1 MGTIKGWG
9 GVVMLPEKPNLKAI
23 FKRLRLF
30 KELEPD
36 FKIDKVVY
44 LKEITEFDDKIIV
57 QGAYIVSKPFA
68 SGVSGD
74 TIVTIIDLENTMRG
88 HDFDIHYKT
97 YKENFTCW
105 RINIDY
111 FEENFKIDHL
121 LAMHEFIYKGGKDD
135 D

>member
-9 GVVMLPEKPNLKAI
+9 GVVMLSEKPSLKAI
-23 FKRLRLF
+23 FKRLKLF
-30 KELEPD
+30 KELEPN

-44 LKEITEFDDKIIV
+44 LKESTEFDDKFIV

-68 SGVSGD
+68 SAVTGD
-74 TIVTIIDLENTMRG
+74 NIVTIIDLENTMRG
-88 HDFDIHYKT
+88 HDFDIHHET

-105 RINIDY
+105 RIDIEY

-121 LAMHEFIYKGGKDD
+121 LAMHEFLYKGGKVDD
-135 D
+135 

>member
-1 MGTIKGWG
+1 
-9 GVVMLPEKPNLKAI
+9 MLPEKPNLKAI
-23 FKRLRLF
+23 SKRLKLF

-44 LKEITEFDDKIIV
+44 LKESTEFDDKFIV

-68 SGVSGD
+68 SSVSGD
-74 TIVTIIDLENTMRG
+74 IIVTIIDLENTMRG

-111 FEENFKIDHL
+111 FEENFKIEPL
-121 LAMHEFIYKGGKDD
+121 LAMHEFIYKGDKVDD
-135 D
+135 

>member
-1 MGTIKGWG
+1 
-9 GVVMLPEKPNLKAI
+9 MLPEKSNLKAI
-23 FKRLRLF
+23 FKRLKLF

-44 LKEITEFDDKIIV
+44 LKEITEFDDKFIV

-74 TIVTIIDLENTMRG
+74 IIVTIIDLENTLRG

-111 FEENFKIDHL
+111 FEENFKIEHL
-121 LAMHEFIYKGGKDD
+121 LAMHEFLYKGGKDD

>member
-1 MGTIKGWG
+1 
-9 GVVMLPEKPNLKAI
+9 MLPEKPNLKAI

-36 FKIDKVVY
+36 FKIDKVVC

-111 FEENFKIDHL
+111 FEENFEIENL
-121 LAMHEFIYKGGKDD
+121 LAMHEFLYKGGKDD

>member
-23 FKRLRLF
+23 LKRLKLF

-44 LKEITEFDDKIIV
+44 LKEITEFDDKFIV
-57 QGAYIVSKPFA
+57 QGAYIVSKPFV

-88 HDFDIHYKT
+88 HDFDIHYQT

-111 FEENFKIDHL
+111 FEENFKIEHL
-121 LAMHEFIYKGGKDD
+121 LAMNEFLYKGGKDD

>member
-9 GVVMLPEKPNLKAI
+9 GVVMLPKKPNLKAI

-44 LKEITEFDDKIIV
+44 LKEITEFDDKFIV

-74 TIVTIIDLENTMRG
+74 TIVIIIDLENTMRG

-111 FEENFKIDHL
+111 FEENFEIENL
-121 LAMHEFIYKGGKDD
+121 LAMHEFLYKGGKDD